1 MSPCHPPYPSVVPSG
16 TQLQLRGDRASAAG
30 PGRVKRVASK
40 GGRHRLA
47 GACRGQPKKEKGE
60 GRRRAELKR
69 VALGRLRWKQK
80 AALDRF
86 APRRP
91 PGRQS
96 DAVKPAAVPR
106 IVLVWRC
113 CTCVARATPSS

>member
-1 MSPCHPPYPSVVPSG
+1 MSP
-16 TQLQLRGDRASAAG
+16 
-30 PGRVKRVASK
+30 K

-69 VALGRLRWKQK
+69 VALGRLRRKQK

-91 PGRQS
+91 PGNGK
-96 DAVKPAAVPR
+96 ATPAAVPR
-106 IVLVWRC
+106 IDEIDRC
-113 CTCVARATPSS
+113 G

>member
-1 MSPCHPPYPSVVPSG
+1 MARKGLGSMSP
-16 TQLQLRGDRASAAG
+16 
-30 PGRVKRVASK
+30 K

-69 VALGRLRWKQK
+69 VALGRLRRKQK
-80 AALDRF
+80 VALDRF

-91 PGRQS
+91 PGNGK
-96 DAVKPAAVPR
+96 ATPAAVPR
-106 IVLVWRC
+106 IDEIDRC
-113 CTCVARATPSS
+113 G